1 MTRTRELS
9 RKDMTSSP
17 GMKSGSA
24 KGDCVDNMVSRYFL
38 GAISMDMTGYMQWLM
53 GGPFGSR
60 LNAIDGLWS
69 VGVGGHSGADQRV
82 LKF

>member
-1 MTRTRELS
+1 
-9 RKDMTSSP
+9 
-17 GMKSGSA
+17 
-24 KGDCVDNMVSRYFL
+24 
-38 GAISMDMTGYMQWLM
+38 MDMTGYMQWLM